1 MRTAL
6 DQLKSDL
13 ASLKRKEQ
21 RAYELIGKEQQEIQ
35 ALKRTIDESWAR
47 INELVTD
54 KSELREL
61 LQIQAAI
68 RNTEASIAEI
78 DQIEA

>member
-1 MRTAL
+1 MRTAIE
-6 DQLKSDL
+6 QLKSDL

-21 RAYELIGKEQQEIQ
+21 RAYVLIGEEQQEIQ
-35 ALKRTIDESWAR
+35 SLKKTIDESWSR

-78 DQIEA
+78 DQIQA

>member
-1 MRTAL
+1 MRTAIE
-6 DQLKSDL
+6 QLKSDL

-21 RAYELIGKEQQEIQ
+21 RAYELIGEEQQEIQ
-35 ALKRTIDESWAR
+35 ALKKTIDESWAR

-61 LQIQAAI
+61 LQTQAAI